1 MQVENIFIS
10 CLKDTVDNEI
20 YNLIEPGKGCGKL
33 AREVISK
40 QQSEK
45 TKELSK
51 YIYIYLKDYIQL
63 YLNFL
68 CLLLVIEKKC
78 TRRFIISQSIMPFL
92 KSGRN
97 INVLSVSVFEIFFVT
112 PTSALLETDNISG
125 T

>member
-33 AREVISK
+33 AREVLSK

-51 YIYIYLKDYIQL
+51 YIYIYI
-63 YLNFL
+63 
-68 CLLLVIEKKC
+68 
-78 TRRFIISQSIMPFL
+78 
-92 KSGRN
+92 
-97 INVLSVSVFEIFFVT
+97 
-112 PTSALLETDNISG
+112 
-125 T
+125 